1 MSESTQRLF
10 GLAVIIISIFLLI
23 GGLYLPSGF
32 MAEPLK
38 TTLAILGAVLLIGGN
53 LVMALA
59 RSEE

>member
-38 TTLAILGAVLLIGGN
+38 TTLAILSLIHI
-53 LVMALA
+53 
-59 RSEE
+59 